1 MQNNQAALTALRRRW
16 WGVLLFYIATLWLG
30 YQGLR
35 LLWPETLV
43 TQWAI
48 QATVVLAY
56 SLGACW
62 TVLDQN
68 RRPGE
73 SSLLPAFGPG
83 NILTLSRG
91 LVMALLAGFLFLPR
105 PVDGLLAW
113 TPAILYTLLA
123 SLDYLDGTVARV
135 TNQVTVLGEKL
146 DGAFDALGLLIAIGL
161 AVWYGQLPVWYLLV
175 GLLRYLFSWGIW
187 WRERWGK
194 PVYELPPSRN
204 RRVLAGFQMGFISV
218 TLWPLFSPPGTTLV
232 AVLFAVPMFASFG
245 RDWLAVSGRLKP
257 DSPAYKQARRQLLQ
271 LTAGWLPPVMRAV
284 VTFVSIQFLFPIA
297 FDEFM
302 RRTLLA
308 WPGAL
313 WPNLTADLLGVL
325 AVLTTVMVALGILGR
340 LAALGLL
347 VPTAVTVAATGLN
360 WQNGILVTGAV
371 ALMLS
376 GSGNFSLWQP
386 EERLV
391 RVRAGGKRDS

>member
-1 MQNNQAALTALRRRW
+1 
-16 WGVLLFYIATLWLG
+16 
-30 YQGLR
+30 
-35 LLWPETLV
+35 
-43 TQWAI
+43 
-48 QATVVLAY
+48 
-56 SLGACW
+56 
-62 TVLDQN
+62 
-68 RRPGE
+68 
-73 SSLLPAFGPG
+73 
-83 NILTLSRG
+83 
-91 LVMALLAGFLFLPR
+91 
-105 PVDGLLAW
+105 
-113 TPAILYTLLA
+113 
-123 SLDYLDGTVARV
+123 
-135 TNQVTVLGEKL
+135 
-146 DGAFDALGLLIAIGL
+146 
-161 AVWYGQLPVWYLLV
+161 
-175 GLLRYLFSWGIW
+175 
-187 WRERWGK
+187 
-194 PVYELPPSRN
+194 
-204 RRVLAGFQMGFISV
+204 
-218 TLWPLFSPPGTTLV
+218 
-232 AVLFAVPMFASFG
+232 
-245 RDWLAVSGRLKP
+245 
-257 DSPAYKQARRQLLQ
+257 
-271 LTAGWLPPVMRAV
+271 MRAV